1 MVRLLERHERRQF
14 DGHQVATTLTIVGL
28 LLVRLRDRL
37 AAAERFRDRF
47 TALPAITAGL
57 VLVVGL
63 GLTFRALFE

>member
-1 MVRLLERHERRQF
+1 M
-14 DGHQVATTLTIVGL
+14 ATTLTIVGL